1 MKHVRFCLY
10 LKKEDEMMEGTRK
23 KWVFAGALLVVALG
37 LVVDAVASP
46 AVNGAVLNLRVF
58 NDDPASIVTS
68 SNNYPSQI
76 WIEDDRTQTG
86 GWANRHNFR
95 LSEDGGATEAVFMN
109 ADPFEF
115 SADVKITG
123 TANTEGGLQLSP
135 WWSKE
140 VDGSFMINA
149 GSGEIACFGGRL
161 PFYSFTANQG
171 LLYTKGTTVNQK
183 ISYVPQGL
191 SAASPGRIKYTLKMG
206 ATTYYSPWLAFDQ
219 GNPAEDPPYGLWG
232 DLNDAR
238 VGGYFQ
244 PQVNIG
250 LPGNWGQIE
259 FTNMSYAPT
268 PEPASLALLG
278 LGALAAI
285 RRRR

>member
-1 MKHVRFCLY
+1 
-10 LKKEDEMMEGTRK
+10 MMEGIKK
-23 KWVFAGALLVVALG
+23 KWVLAGALLVVALG
-37 LVVDAVASP
+37 FVVDASASP
-46 AVNGAVLNLRVF
+46 AVNGALLNLRVF
-58 NDDPASIVTS
+58 NDDPISTVTPVNS
-68 SNNYPSQI
+68 YPSLI
-76 WIEDDRTQTG
+76 SIRDDRHPASL

-95 LSEDGGATEAVFMN
+95 LSEDGGATEAVFLN
-109 ADPFEF
+109 GDPFEF

-149 GSGEIACFGGRL
+149 GNGEIACFGGRL
-161 PFYSFTANQG
+161 PFYSFTGNYG
-171 LLYTKGTTVNQK
+171 LTYTKGTTVNLGMQ
-183 ISYVPQGL
+183 YFPGGL
-191 SAASPGRIKYTLKMG
+191 SAAVPGRVKYTVKVG
-206 ATTYYSPWLAFDQ
+206 ASTYYSPWLAFDQ

-238 VGGYFQ
+238 VGGYI
-244 PQVNIG
+244 QVPFG
-250 LPGNWGQIE
+250 ADPNWGQIE
-259 FTNMSYAPT
+259 FSNMSYAPT

-285 RRRR
+285 RRKR